1 MLSYNVDVGHDA
13 GAMAVPFKERIGAA
27 LVRDVGAHLGRSWSD
42 FPQRRFV
49 RQALSGLEDLE
60 LKARVA
66 HVADALAACFEQTRT
81 PRGLLPD
88 TLAAREG
95 TQRPADRS
103 GVLSHGVGACRS

>member
-1 MLSYNVDVGHDA
+1 MLSYNVEVGHDA

-66 HVADALAACFEQTRT
+66 HVADALAACL
-81 PRGLLPD
+81 PRRVPPALRLEPARRP
-88 TLAAREG
+88 LALAR
-95 TQRPADRS
+95 
-103 GVLSHGVGACRS
+103 ACASCP